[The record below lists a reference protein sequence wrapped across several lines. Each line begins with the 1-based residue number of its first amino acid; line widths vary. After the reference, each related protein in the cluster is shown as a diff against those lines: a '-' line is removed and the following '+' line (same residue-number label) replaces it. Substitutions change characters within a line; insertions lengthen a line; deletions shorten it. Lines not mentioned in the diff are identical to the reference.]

1 VNLRAIV
8 GLLSLLSLLA
18 AEEEK
23 TFTAMQKRWWAIQ
36 PLLSSVP
43 PKMQEPGLKNEIDA
57 FVAEKLAAKG
67 LKMSPAA
74 DPATLLRRVSLDLTG
89 LPPTPE
95 ELQSFLDNPSPQAY
109 AQAVDRLLASPRYGE
124 RWARHWLDI
133 ARYADSDGFKA
144 DDTRPH
150 LWRYRDYVID
160 SLNQDKPYNRFVKEQ
175 IAGDELYPNDPAA
188 RVGVSFHRHFPD
200 EYNAAHIM
208 LRRQEMLNDI
218 TDATA
223 SAFLGVTLGC
233 ARCHDHKFDPLL
245 HKDYYRLQSF
255 FANTRIDDGVVLD
268 SAARQAEYD
277 KQWTQWATATKAIRS
292 EMDTLLEPRRVAF
305 AKEHLER
312 FPEDIQAVLTKKA
325 EARNAYDWQIYYKAQ
340 PQLVTSDAAL
350 EGGLKGE
357 AKTRY
362 LALKAELKQFD
373 NIKPAP
379 LNIAQTMAD
388 ASAQAPKTFV
398 LRSGAWDAPMEE
410 VQPGFLSI
418 LDPKPAQVVPTGNST
433 GRRTALANWLASETN
448 PLSTRVIVNRVWH
461 YHFGRGL
468 VGTPSDF
475 GVMGER
481 PSHRELLDWLTAKF
495 VGEDQWSLKKLHRRI
510 VLSATYQQ
518 SSLHREEAA
527 AVDPENKLLW
537 HFQRRRLEG
546 EAVRDSML
554 AVAGLL
560 NTKMGGPGVFPPLP
574 DGATVK
580 GYALWKTTP
589 EAADANRR
597 SVYVFVRRNLRYPMF
612 QSFDMPDTHE
622 SCARR
627 QETVTPDQALELLN
641 GRLIQEWSAAFA
653 QRVAND
659 QGLDTRAKA
668 ERALKIAFQRP
679 ATAKEIEMASQFL
692 ARQEKTAGSP
702 GAALEDLC
710 HTLLS
715 SNEFLYIQ

>member
-1 VNLRAIV
+1 
-8 GLLSLLSLLA
+8 
-18 AEEEK
+18 
-23 TFTAMQKRWWAIQ
+23 
-36 PLLSSVP
+36 
-43 PKMQEPGLKNEIDA
+43 
-57 FVAEKLAAKG
+57 
-67 LKMSPAA
+67 
-74 DPATLLRRVSLDLTG
+74 
-89 LPPTPE
+89 
-95 ELQSFLDNPSPQAY
+95 
-109 AQAVDRLLASPRYGE
+109 
-124 RWARHWLDI
+124 
-133 ARYADSDGFKA
+133 
-144 DDTRPH
+144 
-150 LWRYRDYVID
+150 
-160 SLNQDKPYNRFVKEQ
+160 
-175 IAGDELYPNDPAA
+175 
-188 RVGVSFHRHFPD
+188 
-200 EYNAAHIM
+200 
-208 LRRQEMLNDI
+208 
-218 TDATA
+218 
-223 SAFLGVTLGC
+223 
-233 ARCHDHKFDPLL
+233 L

-268 SAARQAEYD
+268 PPAKQAEYEQEWS
-277 KQWTQWATATKAIRS
+277 KWATATKAIRG
-292 EMDTLLEPRRVAF
+292 EMETLMEPRRVAF

-325 EARNAYDWQIYYKAQ
+325 EARSAYDWQIYHKAQ
-340 PQLVTSDAAL
+340 PQLVTSDSAL

-362 LALKAELKQFD
+362 LALKAELKNFD
-373 NIKPAP
+373 HLKPTP
-379 LNIAQTMAD
+379 LNVAQTMAD
-388 ASAQAPKTFV
+388 ASPLAPKTFV
-398 LRSGAWDAPMEE
+398 LRGGAWDAPMEE

-418 LDPKPAQVVPTGNST
+418 LDPKPAQVVPTEKST
-433 GRRTALANWLASETN
+433 GRRTALANWLASESN
-448 PLSTRVIVNRVWH
+448 PLSTRVMVNRVWH

-518 SSLHREEAA
+518 SSLHREDAA

-554 AVAGLL
+554 SVAGLL

-574 DGATVK
+574 EGATVK

-641 GRLIQEWSAAFA
+641 GRLIQEWAAAFA

-679 ATAKEIEMASQFL
+679 ATAKEVDMASQFL

-702 GAALEDLC
+702 AAALEDLC

>member
-1 VNLRAIV
+1 
-8 GLLSLLSLLA
+8 
-18 AEEEK
+18 
-23 TFTAMQKRWWAIQ
+23 MQKRWWAIQ
-36 PLLSSVP
+36 PVVATAVP
-43 PKMQEPGLKNEIDA
+43 VLAKPAAGGNMEAGGNEIDA
-57 FVAEKLAAKG
+57 FVLAKLQAKN
-67 LKMSPAA
+67 LTLSPAA
-74 DPATLLRRVSLDLTG
+74 DPATLLRRVTLDLTG
-89 LPPTPE
+89 LPPAPE
-95 ELQSFLDNPSPQAY
+95 ELQAFLDDPSPKAY
-109 AQAVDRLLASPRYGE
+109 EKAVDRLLASPRYGE
-124 RWARHWLDI
+124 RWARHWLDV

-150 LWRYRDYVID
+150 VWRYRDYVID
-160 SLNQDKPYNRFVKEQ
+160 SFNQDKPYNRFVREQ

-188 RVGVSFHRHFPD
+188 RVAVSFHRHFPD

-223 SAFLGVTLGC
+223 STFMGVTLGC

-268 SAARQAEYD
+268 PPAQQEAYA
-277 KQWTQWATATKAIRS
+277 KQLVVWEEATKSIRG
-292 EMDTLLEPRRVAF
+292 EMEQLITPRRVAF

-312 FPEDIQAVLTKKA
+312 FPEDIQAVLTKKP
-325 EARNAYDWQIYYKAQ
+325 EARTAYDWQIYHKAQ
-340 PQLVTSDAAL
+340 PQLVTPDSAL

-362 LALKAELKQFD
+362 LALKAELKAFD
-373 NIKPAP
+373 NLRPAP
-379 LNIAQTMAD
+379 LNVAQTMAD
-388 ASAQAPKTFV
+388 ASPTAPKTFV
-398 LRSGAWDAPMEE
+398 LRGGAWDAPQEE
-410 VQPGFLSI
+410 VEPGFLSI
-418 LDPKPAQVVPTGNST
+418 LDAKPAKVEAKPNST

-495 VGEDQWSLKKLHRRI
+495 TGEDQWSLKKLHKRI
-510 VLSATYQQ
+510 LMSRTYQQ
-518 SSLHREEAA
+518 SSLHRQEAA
-527 AVDPENKLLW
+527 AVDPDNKLLW

-554 AVAGLL
+554 AVSGLL

-641 GRLIQEWSAAFA
+641 GRLIQEWAAAFA

-659 QGLDTRAKA
+659 QGLDNRAKA
-668 ERALKIAFQRP
+668 ERALKLAFQRP
-679 ATAKEIEMASQFL
+679 ISAKETEMAMAFL
-692 ARQEKTAGSP
+692 AKQEKSAGSP

-710 HTLLS
+710 HSLLS